1 MSSRQLTSAV
11 LLVFPFAGVM
21 LPRPRRSQPDRTW
34 GLVALSL
41 VLLVPVARGQC
52 PWSRELV
59 DLHADCICAYSS
71 AQRLSIQCSPV
82 NFPRLMNALHASV
95 QNVPIDLLHVN
106 NSTVDSLPDGLF
118 SKLDIQSLH
127 LARCQLKQVSDK
139 ALQGLEKSLASLSL
153 PDNQLTEV
161 PVQALRRLSSLRQL
175 DLSSNA
181 IKTVPDNAFSSLP
194 LNTLKLADNELTI
207 LDEAFA
213 GLEPSLKNLNLKGTG
228 QERVPRAVSKLT
240 SLAFLDL
247 AQNKIATV
255 APEDLG
261 SMHTLTALNLER
273 NRILKIDREAFS
285 GINDTL
291 SSLSL
296 LNNLLV
302 EFPTQALST
311 LTELR
316 VLDLGFNGIRSLPDD
331 AFANNPFLTLLAL
344 DGNPMATIPL
354 EPFRH
359 LNSTL
364 RGISIGGPYLE
375 CDCQVRWIAE
385 WIANKDLQVTS
396 RERNPQ
402 YCGKPDH
409 LKRRTF
415 AQIEPSEFICNVT
428 TTTPSVTTPLATPTP
443 LPPAT
448 ENVDSFPVTATLIVD
463 PTTTSSTPVPTTSV
477 VNTTPVQETTTDEEV
492 SPSSSK
498 STPVAV
504 TFPPE
509 TTYAPVPSQRSSGNK
524 RLRPVASA
532 PRSEDPT
539 LSRVPVEPRIVNAQ
553 RKDSAVVI
561 EWYAESSLSVQV
573 VYRLF
578 GERAFRRGPT
588 LRPEQR
594 KHTLQNLPTNECLL
608 VCVVSLQDSQ
618 DISVES
624 VLPSQ
629 CKELKLER
637 YVIAHLDKIII
648 ASSAAVCGIIILAVI
663 IFLCCW
669 RKKQGRDSSSKSRLP
684 PPTSTVHPTIKT
696 SDHEWETVSMYS
708 SRSIPRARMYH
719 VDNVNGSVNQSFVMD
734 DNRSHISHFSHVPN
748 GYSAK
753 ARSTADGQSHRSYS
767 QMSNKYRGGLGNPEV
782 RKSQQSLSAL
792 SGNHS
797 FLDAHAGPP
806 GRLLANGKKR
816 GAHNGRL
823 ASASSLHSLN
833 EYEAEWNGRTE
844 NWKDN
849 EVDIYVGQNHVAPAH
864 SKYHHR

>member
-316 VLDLGFNGIRSLPDD
+316 VG
-331 AFANNPFLTLLAL
+331 
-344 DGNPMATIPL
+344 
-354 EPFRH
+354 
-359 LNSTL
+359 
-364 RGISIGGPYLE
+364 
-375 CDCQVRWIAE
+375 
-385 WIANKDLQVTS
+385 
-396 RERNPQ
+396 
-402 YCGKPDH
+402 
-409 LKRRTF
+409 
-415 AQIEPSEFICNVT
+415 
-428 TTTPSVTTPLATPTP
+428 
-443 LPPAT
+443 
-448 ENVDSFPVTATLIVD
+448 
-463 PTTTSSTPVPTTSV
+463 
-477 VNTTPVQETTTDEEV
+477 
-492 SPSSSK
+492 
-498 STPVAV
+498 
-504 TFPPE
+504 
-509 TTYAPVPSQRSSGNK
+509 
-524 RLRPVASA
+524 
-532 PRSEDPT
+532 
-539 LSRVPVEPRIVNAQ
+539 
-553 RKDSAVVI
+553 
-561 EWYAESSLSVQV
+561 SSLS
-573 VYRLF
+573 F
-578 GERAFRRGPT
+578 
-588 LRPEQR
+588 
-594 KHTLQNLPTNECLL
+594 
-608 VCVVSLQDSQ
+608 
-618 DISVES
+618 
-624 VLPSQ
+624 
-629 CKELKLER
+629 
-637 YVIAHLDKIII
+637 
-648 ASSAAVCGIIILAVI
+648 
-663 IFLCCW
+663 
-669 RKKQGRDSSSKSRLP
+669 
-684 PPTSTVHPTIKT
+684 
-696 SDHEWETVSMYS
+696 
-708 SRSIPRARMYH
+708 
-719 VDNVNGSVNQSFVMD
+719 
-734 DNRSHISHFSHVPN
+734 
-748 GYSAK
+748 
-753 ARSTADGQSHRSYS
+753 
-767 QMSNKYRGGLGNPEV
+767 
-782 RKSQQSLSAL
+782 
-792 SGNHS
+792 
-797 FLDAHAGPP
+797 
-806 GRLLANGKKR
+806 
-816 GAHNGRL
+816 
-823 ASASSLHSLN
+823 
-833 EYEAEWNGRTE
+833 
-844 NWKDN
+844 
-849 EVDIYVGQNHVAPAH
+849 
-864 SKYHHR
+864 

>member
-1 MSSRQLTSAV
+1 MAHVVRSSG
-11 LLVFPFAGVM
+11 FPFCRRVM
-21 LPRPRRSQPDRTW
+21 LPRPCRRQPDRTW
-34 GLVALSL
+34 SLVAVALSL
-41 VLLVPVARGQC
+41 ALLVPVAHGQC

-82 NFPRLMNALHASV
+82 NFSRLMNALHASV

-106 NSTVDSLPDGLF
+106 NSTVESLPDGLF

-181 IKTVPDNAFSSLP
+181 IKTVPDNAFGNLP

-207 LDEAFA
+207 SDEAFA
-213 GLEPSLKNLNLKGTG
+213 GLESSLKNLNLKGTG

-273 NRILKIDREAFS
+273 NRIIKIEREAFS

-302 EFPTQALST
+302 EFPSQALST

-409 LKRRTF
+409 LKRKTF

-428 TTTPSVTTPLATPTP
+428 TTTPSATTPLPTSTP
-443 LPPAT
+443 LPPTT
-448 ENVDSFPVTATLIVD
+448 EDSDSFPVTATIVVD
-463 PTTTSSTPVPTTSV
+463 PTTTSSTPVPTRSI
-477 VNTTPVQETTTDEEV
+477 VNTTPVPETTTDEE
-492 SPSSSK
+492 PSSSK
-498 STPVAV
+498 PSPVAV

-509 TTYAPVPSQRSSGNK
+509 TTYEPVPSQRSSGNK
-524 RLRPVASA
+524 RLQPAASA
-532 PRSEDPT
+532 PRSEEPN
-539 LSRVPVEPRIVNAQ
+539 LSRAPVEPRIVNAQ

-561 EWYAESSLSVQV
+561 EWYSESQLGVQV

-578 GERAFRRGPT
+578 GERAFQRGPT

-594 KHTLQNLPTNECLL
+594 KRTLQNLPTNECLL
-608 VCVVSLQDSQ
+608 VCVVGLQDSQ

-629 CKELKLER
+629 CKELKQER
-637 YVIAHLDKIII
+637 YVIANLDKIII

-669 RKKQGRDSSSKSRLP
+669 RKKQGRESSCKSRLP

-696 SDHEWETVSMYS
+696 SDNEWETVSMYS

-748 GYSAK
+748 GYSSK

-767 QMSNKYRGGLGNPEV
+767 QMSNKYRGGLGNAEV

-806 GRLLANGKKR
+806 GRILANGKKR

-823 ASASSLHSLN
+823 ASASSMHSLN

-864 SKYHHR
+864 GKYHHR

>member
-1 MSSRQLTSAV
+1 Q
-11 LLVFPFAGVM
+11 
-21 LPRPRRSQPDRTW
+21 
-34 GLVALSL
+34 
-41 VLLVPVARGQC
+41 
-52 PWSRELV
+52 
-59 DLHADCICAYSS
+59 
-71 AQRLSIQCSPV
+71 
-82 NFPRLMNALHASV
+82 
-95 QNVPIDLLHVN
+95 
-106 NSTVDSLPDGLF
+106 
-118 SKLDIQSLH
+118 
-127 LARCQLKQVSDK
+127 
-139 ALQGLEKSLASLSL
+139 
-153 PDNQLTEV
+153 
-161 PVQALRRLSSLRQL
+161 
-175 DLSSNA
+175 
-181 IKTVPDNAFSSLP
+181 
-194 LNTLKLADNELTI
+194 
-207 LDEAFA
+207 
-213 GLEPSLKNLNLKGTG
+213 
-228 QERVPRAVSKLT
+228 
-240 SLAFLDL
+240 
-247 AQNKIATV
+247 
-255 APEDLG
+255 
-261 SMHTLTALNLER
+261 
-273 NRILKIDREAFS
+273 
-285 GINDTL
+285 
-291 SSLSL
+291 
-296 LNNLLV
+296 
-302 EFPTQALST
+302 
-311 LTELR
+311 

-428 TTTPSVTTPLATPTP
+428 TTTPSVTTPLPTPTP

-448 ENVDSFPVTATLIVD
+448 EN
-463 PTTTSSTPVPTTSV
+463 
-477 VNTTPVQETTTDEEV
+477 ETTTDEEV

-561 EWYAESSLSVQV
+561 EWYAESPLGVQV

-669 RKKQGRDSSSKSRLP
+669 RKKQSRDSSSKSRLP

-849 EVDIYVGQNHVAPAH
+849 EVDIYVGQNH
-864 SKYHHR
+864 